1 MDGTHPTATPGTF
14 GTIPMTY
21 GTRILLI
28 EDDQELREAI
38 RQTLTSIG
46 FSVTTFENTRLV
58 SLDDMKLADCIVLDF
73 WLPYETGLQ
82 FLKRLSKDLLALP
95 PVIFL
100 SGHADVRMAID
111 IMKAGAVELLQK
123 PVRPTDL
130 LEAVNRAL
138 TQTGE
143 LRRARGRADEVLER
157 YRTLTTAER
166 RVMAL
171 VCSGLKSKQVA
182 FKLKRSENTI
192 KIHRARV
199 MQKMKCRSVVELF
212 EINRVLS
219 GMASEDRD
227 AVDFPATPLVYDEQ
241 ADAR

>member
-1 MDGTHPTATPGTF
+1 MHGTHPHAIPSTF
-14 GTIPMTY
+14 GTVPMTY

-28 EDDQELREAI
+28 EDDQELRDAI
-38 RQTLTSIG
+38 KQTLASVG
-46 FSVTTFENTRLV
+46 FSVSTFENTRLV
-58 SLDDMKLADCIVLDF
+58 SLDDMKLADCIILDF

-82 FLKRLSKDLLALP
+82 FLRRVGKDLLATP

-111 IMKAGAVELLQK
+111 VMKAGAAELLQK

-143 LRRARGRADEVLER
+143 LRRARGRAGEVLER
-157 YRTLTTAER
+157 YRTLTAAER

-219 GMASEDRD
+219 SMASEDRD
-227 AVDFPATPLVYDEQ
+227 AVDFPALPLVDHEQ
-241 ADAR
+241 ADAE